1 MDRRKKII
9 KEREAY
15 LENLNKAAEK
25 HLIEK
30 LGFDKEWVR
39 KSMNKLRKNQKM
51 K

>member
-1 MDRRKKII
+1 VDRRKKLI
-9 KEREAY
+9 KEHNAFAEK
-15 LENLNKAAEK
+15 LNKAAEK

-30 LGFDKEWVR
+30 LGFDKEWVK

>member
-1 MDRRKKII
+1 VDRRKKII